1 MVGPPK
7 TIDDLARLDANPVV
21 SCRQCIWR
29 VEYDRGRLSRL
40 RITAGLGTDWLTFC
54 QEMRCEVCGG
64 PVRVSIKPFVSDTAL
79 REGDMK
85 KALVFK
91 ALCVLEEAQQ
101 AAKVGRVQPSSG
113 LRFALAY
120 LYAVGRR
127 EGEWFKREPYV
138 EFWQVATQRYEA
150 ANDMGGSARA
160 TVLQVNVNAIA
171 RAAGMEMTPDVMA
184 ALGKTVSG
192 VGQTSPGSSE

>member
-29 VEYDRGRLSRL
+29 VEYDRGRLSHL
-40 RITAGLGTDWLTFC
+40 RIMAGLSNDWRTFC
-54 QEMRCEVCGG
+54 EEMRCEDCGA

-79 REGDMK
+79 RDGDMK

-91 ALCVLEEAQQ
+91 ALCVLKESVEA
-101 AAKVGRVQPSSG
+101 AASGRAPASYG

-120 LYAVGRR
+120 LYAVGDRR
-127 EGEWFKREPYV
+127 GEYFDRQPYV
-138 EFWQVATQRYEA
+138 EFWQLATRDGPTGDDTHGVGRRTTMQSCL
-150 ANDMGGSARA
+150 NG
-160 TVLQVNVNAIA
+160 IA
-171 RAAGMEMTPDVMA
+171 RAAGMDLTPEINA
-184 ALGKTVSG
+184 KLSKSR
-192 VGQTSPGSSE
+192 